1 VSIHYHHNNIKPIL
15 YSYQKGNTG
24 RQWAQSESP
33 GCCQR
38 HGRVLGPVQLAAQIS
53 PPSKSG
59 CDPNPFRNKTR
70 STIRSYVTG
79 RVSSSHLRTRFAG
92 FSPVE
97 YNSNRIPTPPSCRQN
112 ARLRRPKQQK
122 DGGQPWNGG
131 SGSVVSTIGSRHPR
145 QRVLDPGYSMNLGWI
160 KRKLSGDQ
168 NLTDRYAVGKQNPCD
183 IFPQFI
189 DSPPSASS
197 PTSRLCHGEVGR

>member
-1 VSIHYHHNNIKPIL
+1 MSIHYHHNNIKPIL

-59 CDPNPFRNKTR
+59 CDPNLFRNKTR

-122 DGGQPWNGG
+122 DGGQPWNGR
-131 SGSVVSTIGSRHPR
+131 SGVPTMESRHPR
-145 QRVLDPGYSMNLGWI
+145 RWVLGPNQSMNLGGFN
-160 KRKLSGDQ
+160 RKWNGDQ
-168 NLTDRYAVGKQNPCD
+168 NLINRCVVGK
-183 IFPQFI
+183 
-189 DSPPSASS
+189 
-197 PTSRLCHGEVGR
+197 